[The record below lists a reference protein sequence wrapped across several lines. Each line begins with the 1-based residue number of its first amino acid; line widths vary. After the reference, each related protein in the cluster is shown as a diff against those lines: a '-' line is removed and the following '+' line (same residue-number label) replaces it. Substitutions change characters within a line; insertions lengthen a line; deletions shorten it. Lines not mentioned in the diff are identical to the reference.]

1 MKDSQEL
8 DDEYGRAIFR
18 RIEHVPDSVAYD
30 AHYHHQSRAEPELC
44 RR

>member
-8 DDEYGRAIFR
+8 DNEYGQVIFR

-30 AHYHHQSRAEPELC
+30 AHYQHQSRAEPELC

>member
-1 MKDSQEL
+1 MKDSKGL

-18 RIEHVPDSVAYD
+18 RIEHVTDSVAND